1 MKYDKSCDC
10 NKFTEYFESG
20 KVHSIKSY
28 LQNGLFNTQL
38 DGADII
44 YFEDGIIEIYY
55 FWKQGAPD
63 GRIYCNYPDG
73 KLAYE
78 KFFTNKFKTRTWK
91 FYNQN
96 GTLREEQVFVDN
108 KTPWNN
114 NDDYAFNKFYYNNKL
129 AYTVDLV
136 AGRKTNLTVIDK
148 KSYENLIAF
157 EQPLGQKLFRQNC
170 APCHNPDTDNVG
182 PKMKGV
188 TENRTNEWLTKMIT
202 NGGVLIKS
210 GDEEAVL
217 LYKKYYK
224 IPHPNFE
231 RLSKEE
237 VSAIIA
243 YLTTL
248 K

>member
-1 MKYDKSCDC
+1 MKTLLTLFFTVIALFTFGQTDKDFKIYFQSGILQSEMKYDKSCNC

-78 KFFTNKFKTRTWK
+78 KFFTNKFKKGLWK

-96 GTLREEQVFVDN
+96 GTLRKEQVFVGN

-114 NDDYAFNKFYYNNKL
+114 NDDYAFNKFYFNNKL
-129 AYTVDLV
+129 A
-136 AGRKTNLTVIDK
+136 
-148 KSYENLIAF
+148 
-157 EQPLGQKLFRQNC
+157 
-170 APCHNPDTDNVG
+170 
-182 PKMKGV
+182 
-188 TENRTNEWLTKMIT
+188 
-202 NGGVLIKS
+202 
-210 GDEEAVL
+210 
-217 LYKKYYK
+217 
-224 IPHPNFE
+224 
-231 RLSKEE
+231 
-237 VSAIIA
+237 
-243 YLTTL
+243 
-248 K
+248 